1 MDGEHPAPPVA
12 STRRLLVRIMKS
24 RLFIAIIGV
33 IGSLIGVYY
42 GKWSEQPIR
51 QSIPPE
57 LKVWLPLE
65 PDLTILSSELPTW
78 YLMNKPEMM
87 PFPFDFNENAR
98 PRSPF
103 EGTDPK
109 DPKPGMMLGP
119 VGGVA
124 YLPISFQ
131 QVSVEQLHQLYQLS
145 EIPPE
150 MLVDMKNKVESFPKE
165 HETRKK
171 EMLKWVD
178 HFTERNKAMPKA
190 KVRIKELE
198 DDWRRKYGIFSVDIL
213 VTNSV
218 GRATSLALPASLHFE
233 EGEND
238 ATLELNGKAG

>member
-1 MDGEHPAPPVA
+1 MDGEPPAPPVA

-78 YLMNKPEMM
+78 YLLNKPEMM

-109 DPKPGMMLGP
+109 DPKPGMILAP
-119 VGGVA
+119 VGAGS
-124 YLPISFQ
+124 YLPISLQ
-131 QVSVEQLHQLYQLS
+131 TVTLEQLPHLYQLR
-145 EIPPE
+145 EMPP
-150 MLVDMKNKVESFPKE
+150 
-165 HETRKK
+165 
-171 EMLKWVD
+171 
-178 HFTERNKAMPKA
+178 
-190 KVRIKELE
+190 
-198 DDWRRKYGIFSVDIL
+198 Y
-213 VTNSV
+213 
-218 GRATSLALPASLHFE
+218 
-233 EGEND
+233 
-238 ATLELNGKAG
+238 TLLD